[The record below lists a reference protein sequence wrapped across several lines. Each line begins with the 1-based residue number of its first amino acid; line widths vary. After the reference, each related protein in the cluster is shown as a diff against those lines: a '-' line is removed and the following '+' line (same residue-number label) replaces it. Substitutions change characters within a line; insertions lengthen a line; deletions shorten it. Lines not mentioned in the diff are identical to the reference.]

1 MKPQLPM
8 EIQRLLPDEIVRLID
23 SFVPHLKKVPTPKP
37 SPSME
42 RELRAIQSKYLHG
55 CTGTYLFELDDF
67 ELDYPL
73 KKAR

>member
-8 EIQRLLPDEIVRLID
+8 EIQRLLPEEIVRLID
-23 SFVPHLKKVPTPKP
+23 SFVPHLKKAPTPVA

-42 RELRAIQSKYLHG
+42 RELRNLQSKHYHG
-55 CTGTYLFELDDF
+55 CTGMYLQDLEDFILDCT
-67 ELDYPL
+67 P